1 MFRGVLKSLQ
11 VKNVM
16 DIGNLSLSD
25 FSQGIM
31 NTHILNSG
39 VTYILPFNLATGQED
54 GQYATFCI
62 SN

>member
-1 MFRGVLKSLQ
+1 
-11 VKNVM
+11 M

-31 NTHILNSG
+31 ITQMLNSE
-39 VTYILPFNLATGQED
+39 VTYIFPFNLATGQQD
-54 GQYATFCI
+54 GKYATFCK